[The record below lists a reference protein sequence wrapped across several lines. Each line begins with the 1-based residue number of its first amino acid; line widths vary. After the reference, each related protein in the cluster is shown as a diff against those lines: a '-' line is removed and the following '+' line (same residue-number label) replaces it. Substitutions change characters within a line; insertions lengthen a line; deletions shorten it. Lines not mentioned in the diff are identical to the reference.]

1 MTRIKPKFRDR
12 IRRAFSEVDKKF
24 GTGQDVNDSKIKEL
38 EDQMDNELFD
48 GADNLGINNQRNFT
62 KPTKKSHKGLR

>member
-1 MTRIKPKFRDR
+1 MTRLKPKFLDR
-12 IRRAFSEVDKKF
+12 IRGALSEVDKKF

-48 GADNLGINNQRNFT
+48 GVGNLGISNQRNFV
-62 KPTKKSHKGLR
+62 KPTKKSHKRLR

>member
-1 MTRIKPKFRDR
+1 MTRIKPKFLDR
-12 IRRAFSEVDKKF
+12 IRGAFSEVDRKL

-48 GADNLGINNQRNFT
+48 GASNLGINNQRNFV
-62 KPTKKSHKGLR
+62 KPSKKFHKALR

>member
-1 MTRIKPKFRDR
+1 MTRKKPKFLDR
-12 IRRAFSEVDKKF
+12 MKGAISEVDKKF

-48 GADNLGINNQRNFT
+48 GASNLGINNQRNFV
-62 KPTKKSHKGLR
+62 KPTKKSHKALR

>member
-1 MTRIKPKFRDR
+1 MTRIKPKFLDR
-12 IRRAFSEVDKKF
+12 IRGAFSEVDKKL

-38 EDQMDNELFD
+38 EDQMDNEFLD
-48 GADNLGINNQRNFT
+48 GAGNLGISNSKNFT